1 MPKTVANPLGSTDAA
16 ETILAID
23 IGAGTQDILVY
34 DPEQTPE
41 NSFRLVMPSQTQ
53 IIGQQIRRVTAAGR
67 PLHLIGQ
74 VMGGGASTA
83 AIKAHLD
90 AGLAVTAT
98 PSAARTIHND
108 PQRVRHFGVWITEEP
123 PRGAIEIE
131 LGDLDLDA
139 IETAL
144 NAFDV
149 ELPERFA
156 IAVQD
161 HGVRVGQGNND
172 VRGDYLHWLVNSAG
186 DLRRAAFLTPPEEMT
201 RMQAVHLLAPGA
213 IVMDTG
219 AAAVLG
225 AMRDPV
231 VAQAADEGAVLVNLG
246 NMHTFATLVRQDRV
260 LGVFEHHTGGLDRDL
275 LGRLVERLRYGELT
289 NREFRERFDGHGA
302 VIADEYRSF
311 SPFRFIA
318 VTGPNRGIATGLNWH
333 QAAPYGDMMLT
344 GAFGLVDG
352 YLAAAGA

>member
-1 MPKTVANPLGSTDAA
+1 MPKTVANPLGSTNAA
-16 ETILAID
+16 ENILAID

-34 DPEQTPE
+34 DREQTPE

-53 IIGQQIRRVTAAGR
+53 IVGQQIRRVTAAGR

-161 HGVRVGQGNND
+161 HGVRIGQGSND

-225 AMRDPV
+225 AMRDPM
-231 VAQAADEGAVLVNLG
+231 VARAVDEGAVLVNLG

-289 NREFRERFDGHGA
+289 NREFRERYDGHGA
-302 VIADEYRSF
+302 VIADDYRSL

-318 VTGPNRGIATGLNWH
+318 VTGPNRGIASGLNWH